1 MNLLLRFWPNMTVA
15 GVNQTIGRECYWK
28 AKVLLPVLWKII
40 TVRTY
45 STVSFRRCSVEF
57 SSADVL
63 FCFSITYRRPPLNV
77 PLYSQYQFFLYE
89 IITEQRE
96 KGKTFDQIAEW
107 LNEKGYLSVRG
118 KKFRGAHVHSI
129 VKKKRLRDKKFEKE
143 YLEVRSDFHL
153 DIFDRTLINM
163 VKSDD

>member
-1 MNLLLRFWPNMTVA
+1 MFVL
-15 GVNQTIGRECYWK
+15 IG
-28 AKVLLPVLWKII
+28 KII
-40 TVRTY
+40 TVPTY
-45 STVSFRRCSVEF
+45 STVDSGGCTDARLN
-57 SSADVL
+57 ADFF
-63 FCFSITYRRPPLNV
+63 FCFTITQRTPHLNV
-77 PLYSQYQFFLYE
+77 PLYSGYQFFLYE
-89 IITEQRE
+89 TIIEQRE
-96 KGKTFDQIAEW
+96 KGKTFDQIAKW
-107 LNEKGYLSVRG
+107 LNQKGYLSVRG